1 MSEYRSKTVT
11 VNMPSVELFNRLT
24 DIQGMLAAVPRD
36 YRNSV
41 QVSGDTVRLSYAGF
55 NLAIRISEKS
65 PFTRVAYSDVEA
77 PFHFTAIVHL
87 DPADVISRT
96 TLWVELSADL
106 NFMMKALIG
115 NKIQEYLDKVVTAIG
130 SGGVLR

>member
-1 MSEYRSKTVT
+1 MTEYRSKTVS
-11 VNMPSVELFNRLT
+11 VNMPAVELFNRIT
-24 DIQGMLAAVPRD
+24 DIQGMLAAVPQD
-36 YRNSV
+36 YRNAV
-41 QVSGDTVRLSYAGF
+41 QVNGDTVKFSYAGF
-55 NLAIRISEKS
+55 NLAIRVSEKT

-77 PFHFTAIVHL
+77 PFHFTATVHL

-96 TLWVELSADL
+96 SLWVELSADL
-106 NFMMKALIG
+106 NFMMKTLIG